1 MKIGIPKDG
10 RFGEFGGKYIPE
22 TLAPA
27 IEELEKNYLKIR
39 NDKNFKK
46 ELGHLLI
53 EYAGRPT
60 PMYFAK
66 NLTKTVLSSK
76 YTCINQPLTITL
88 SLIGNFLSILVQHQ
102 IIHHQYSYTY
112 VNA

>member
-46 ELGHLLI
+46 ELGRLLI
-53 EYAGRPT
+53 DYAGRPT
-60 PMYFAK
+60 PIYFAK
-66 NLTKTVLSSK
+66 KSYKNDRWSKNLFEKRRFVARRST
-76 YTCINQPLTITL
+76 
-88 SLIGNFLSILVQHQ
+88 
-102 IIHHQYSYTY
+102 
-112 VNA
+112 

>member
-46 ELGHLLI
+46 ELGRLLI
-53 EYAGRPT
+53 D
-60 PMYFAK
+60 
-66 NLTKTVLSSK
+66 
-76 YTCINQPLTITL
+76 
-88 SLIGNFLSILVQHQ
+88 
-102 IIHHQYSYTY
+102 
-112 VNA
+112 